1 MCQPKEEE
9 RFIGWKDNLGA
20 NIKKTDSYGGINMHI
35 NIKKRFFRAVLAGLI
50 FAVMNFTPG
59 SCPDSAAGS
68 KTRAKSNIVITG
80 ETPIHPGYPRLFDN
94 IGTIDR
100 LTAREAVIDDSL
112 FRMSHSATY
121 HTPGAHAVSRARFK
135 TGDMVGCL
143 ITADGQIESMWLI
156 FRKDR

>member
-1 MCQPKEEE
+1 
-9 RFIGWKDNLGA
+9 
-20 NIKKTDSYGGINMHI
+20 MHI
-35 NIKKRFFRAVLAGLI
+35 NIKKRFFGAVLAGLI
-50 FAVMNFTPG
+50 FVVMNFMPG
-59 SCPDSAAGS
+59 SCPDAAAGS
-68 KTRAKSNIVITG
+68 KTHAKSNIVITG

-94 IGTIDR
+94 IGTIDS